1 VTIVTLLVLIVVSLF
16 LSYFL
21 CILSDG
27 VSTLAVDWLEDV
39 SLGLKW
45 LILCSV
51 DCETVTCLLSYVL
64 RELSASHQLVWPSR

>member
-1 VTIVTLLVLIVVSLF
+1 VTIVTVLVLIVVSLF

-21 CILSDG
+21 SILSDG

-45 LILCSV
+45 LIFCV
-51 DCETVTCLLSYVL
+51 QWTMKLL
-64 RELSASHQLVWPSR
+64 LVYFLMYSES